1 MKTEIR
7 YTASLRA
14 VIAKDEEDAEEFALE
29 GVAASYDKLSED
41 LGGFRERISP
51 GAFDRSL
58 REGHDV
64 VALLNHD
71 HNHVLGRTKS
81 GTLNIFDVAKG
92 LGFRCQL
99 DPNNSFHK
107 NVHAMVKRGDINQ
120 CSFAFTV
127 PDGGDEWDEAID
139 DRGTKFVRRTL
150 KNVNL
155 LDVSAVTYPA
165 Y

>member
-41 LGGFRERISP
+41 LGGFKERIST
-51 GAFDRSL
+51 GAFSRSI
-58 REGHDV
+58 REGHEV

-71 HNHVLGRTKS
+71 HSRILGRTKS

-92 LGFRCQL
+92 LGFKVQL
-99 DPNNSFHK
+99 DKNNTEHRNLHSL
-107 NVHAMVKRGDINQ
+107 VKRGDIHQ
-120 CSFAFTV
+120 
-127 PDGGDEWDEAID
+127 
-139 DRGTKFVRRTL
+139 
-150 KNVNL
+150 
-155 LDVSAVTYPA
+155 
-165 Y
+165 